1 MEENEKILVIE
12 DGRRELKKGEF
23 TSDAS
28 IREVKI
34 PGSVR
39 EIGPNAFERCA
50 SLESVEIA
58 EGLEVIREWAF
69 VGCPKLKR
77 VKLPSTLRLIESKAF
92 LECTELEDIVL
103 PDCLCQIGN
112 QAFSRCNGL
121 KRVSLPAS
129 LVKVG
134 GQAFACCKGLERV
147 DIHSTIKSNIEHGSC
162 FFRRFTNY
170 YGAEIFKGCTALR
183 EVVVHEGVTE
193 IPFWMFAGCGNI
205 ETIKLPST
213 LKWVKKKAFCAY
225 DGRPILLPKGI
236 SLVAGDAFGKCN
248 LKAIVPS
255 VRAVKGFG
263 ALKFDNS
270 GYQKVADFLAEGERR
285 LAEEPLD
292 VNAFCKWLLEG
303 PGVSFGDGEDESRL
317 VLLEAMKGYSRLLCG
332 GAFAQATDETVSV
345 WRKLFRFETVE
356 TGTFNENASGE
367 SIPKFFGEILRH
379 DCRDEADRRRK
390 IAVVTMILSKCP
402 GWMSDFW
409 SKSAGRGKLSP
420 MFEAVSV
427 GNAELRGNL
436 ERIWKL
442 TRCSTNFS
450 DGNLRLAAEEGR
462 LGEFMLRLPL
472 CGLKMDSRVIAKLF
486 NCHSAK
492 CIVGAYKNNGEL
504 EKEIPLGLVLLA
516 VCQSWPSEKGV
527 EFVQCVEAAFPGLC
541 ASTLD
546 AAECSPLWYCL
557 YNGDCQELVDMYA
570 NPLVSALIEAGCDSQ
585 RENRFG
591 LSFDAIQEE
600 FKRVFRAEY
609 PEAFARSDTPMVAP
623 LPAATMPPAVVQKP
637 SYAAKPIDAGTAR
650 EACPKGFVDALL
662 YYGLNGVIG
671 SWRCAGAADIVQ
683 LWIPAEVKNIG
694 NCAFKGC
701 PNLEEV
707 LFENCGAGEPLHVG
721 RMAFAACPKLTK
733 VRLSERLVSLADG
746 AFRDC
751 RAFAECSIPQH
762 GAIQVGTHAFDNCP
776 DKDGKMSLLS

>member
-1 MEENEKILVIE
+1 MEENGKILVIE
-12 DGRRELKKGEF
+12 DGRHELKQREF
-23 TSDAS
+23 ASDDS

-39 EIGPNAFERCA
+39 EIGSNAFAYCA
-50 SLESVEIA
+50 NLESVEIA

-69 VGCPKLKR
+69 TGCPKLKR
-77 VKLPSTLRLIESKAF
+77 VKLPSTLRLIESRAF
-92 LECTELEDIVL
+92 LECTGLEEIVL
-103 PDCLCQIGN
+103 PDCLCQIGYK
-112 QAFSRCNGL
+112 AFSGCNGL
-121 KRVSLPAS
+121 KRVSIPAS

-147 DIHSTIKSNIEHGSC
+147 DIHSTIQSDIEHGSC
-162 FFRRFTNY
+162 FFQRFTNY

-205 ETIKLPST
+205 ETILLPST
-213 LKWVKKKAFCAY
+213 LKWVKKKAFSAY
-225 DGRPILLPKGI
+225 AGRPILMPKGI
-236 SLVAGDAFGKCN
+236 ALVTEDAFGKYN
-248 LKAIVPS
+248 LKAIVPGI
-255 VRAVKGFG
+255 RAVKGFG
-263 ALKFDNS
+263 ALKFGNG
-270 GYQKVADFLAEGERR
+270 GYQKVADFLVEGERR

-292 VNAFCKWLLEG
+292 VNGFCKWLLEE
-303 PGVSFGDGEDESRL
+303 PGVAFGDGEDDSRL
-317 VLLEAMKGYSRLLCG
+317 VLLEAMKGYSRLLRG
-332 GAFAQATDETVSV
+332 SAFAQATDETVSV
-345 WRKLFRFETVE
+345 WRKLFRFKTVE
-356 TGTFNENASGE
+356 TGTFNENVSGGN
-367 SIPKFFGEILRH
+367 IPQFFGEVLRH

-390 IAVVTMILSKCP
+390 IAVVTMILSKCS

-409 SKSAGRGKLSP
+409 SKSAGRGRLSP

-436 ERIWKL
+436 ERIWRL
-442 TRCSTNFS
+442 MRCSANFS
-450 DGNLRLAAEEGR
+450 DGNLRLAAKEGR

-486 NCHSAK
+486 KCHSAK
-492 CIVGAYKNNGEL
+492 CIVAAYKNNGEL

-516 VCQSWPSEKGV
+516 VCQSWPSEKAV
-527 EFVQCVEAAFPGLC
+527 EFVKCVEAAFPGLC

-557 YNGDCQELVDMYA
+557 YNGDCQKLVDMYE
-570 NPLVSALIEAGCDSQ
+570 NPLVSALIEVGCDSQ
-585 RENRFG
+585 RQNRFG
-591 LSFDAIQEE
+591 LSFDAIKED

-609 PEAFARSDTPMVAP
+609 LEAFARPSRPMGLP
-623 LPAATMPPAVVQKP
+623 RPAATMPPAVVQKP
-637 SYAAKPIDAGTAR
+637 SYAARPIDAGTAR
-650 EACPKGFVDALL
+650 EACPQGFVNALQ
-662 YYGLNGVIG
+662 YAVGGVID

-701 PNLEEV
+701 PSLEEV
-707 LFENCGAGEPLHVG
+707 LFENCGAGEQLNVG
-721 RMAFAACPKLTK
+721 RMAFADCPKLTRVK
-733 VRLSERLVSLADG
+733 LSERLVSLADG

-751 RAFAECSIPQH
+751 GAFAECSIPQH
-762 GAIQVGTHAFDNCP
+762 GAIQVGAHAFDNCP
-776 DKDGKMSLLS
+776 DRDGKMALLS